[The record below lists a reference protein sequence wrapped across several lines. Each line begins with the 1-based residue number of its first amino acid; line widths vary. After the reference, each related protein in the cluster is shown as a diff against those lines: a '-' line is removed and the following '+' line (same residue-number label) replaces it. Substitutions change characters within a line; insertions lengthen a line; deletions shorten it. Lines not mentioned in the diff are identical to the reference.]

1 MKEKCARIAP
11 LDSRVNSAKKGF
23 TLIEI
28 SIALVIIG
36 LLVGGILAAKQ
47 MIRNAEVRG
56 VGKTAQQII
65 SIVQV
70 FKNKFGQYPGD
81 SNQMWAFYGAECSS
95 TANGCNGNNS
105 GLIYQYWLG
114 PPNAV
119 WEADMEDSCV
129 FRHLALASL
138 WKGETLA
145 AACSGGRLDD
155 VRIEA
160 YKGVV
165 IPPAIEDVYY
175 HVAGIKLY
183 GRVGNAVNILTYSA
197 GWSGDYMI
205 DGHLTISDA
214 RVIEDKF
221 DNGDP
226 DSGKVYI

>member
-1 MKEKCARIAP
+1 
-11 LDSRVNSAKKGF
+11 
-23 TLIEI
+23 
-28 SIALVIIG
+28 
-36 LLVGGILAAKQ
+36 
-47 MIRNAEVRG
+47 
-56 VGKTAQQII
+56 
-65 SIVQV
+65 
-70 FKNKFGQYPGD
+70 
-81 SNQMWAFYGAECSS
+81 
-95 TANGCNGNNS
+95 
-105 GLIYQYWLG
+105 
-114 PPNAV
+114 
-119 WEADMEDSCV
+119 MEDSCV

-226 DSGKVYI
+226 DSGKVYVTAAPGGSECLTATLQAIPASADWRTNFNSTQKSCGVHFWID